1 MAILATTYIMISNT
15 GNRLTRYAYDR
26 IRSQSSFLLYGETVF
41 LDMASATK
49 VGSPL
54 VVAPAAATAEYV
66 LIQAVLCLNSTQQQP
81 ELGNKTK
88 TILVEVIRKIFL
100 FL

>member
-1 MAILATTYIMISNT
+1 MHKIGADCNL
-15 GNRLTRYAYDR
+15 RYCCL
-26 IRSQSSFLLYGETVF
+26 FGETVF

-66 LIQAVLCLNSTQQQP
+66 LIQAVLCLNSTQQP
-81 ELGNKTK
+81 ELGSKTK
-88 TILVEVIRKIFL
+88 TIPVEVIREIFL

>member
-1 MAILATTYIMISNT
+1 M
-15 GNRLTRYAYDR
+15 
-26 IRSQSSFLLYGETVF
+26 QSSLLWFGETVF
-41 LDMASATK
+41 LDTGSATK

-66 LIQAVLCLNSTQQQP
+66 LIQAVLCLNSTQQP
-81 ELGNKTK
+81 ELGSKTK
-88 TILVEVIRKIFL
+88 TILVEVIREIFL